1 MFEHCLYF
9 NTTALARAV
18 EREWTAAY
26 APFGLTPPQ
35 GFVLRVV
42 LRQPGALNREL
53 ADTLGIA
60 RPTATRLVDG
70 LIAKGLIERRPSAED
85 GREWNLFPTD
95 AAQALAAPLQA
106 TSAKVARKLRE
117 HIGAE
122 AFDDTVKAIRE
133 VRTTL
138 SD

>member
-1 MFEHCLYF
+1 MFDHCLYF

-18 EREWTAAY
+18 EREWTATY

-42 LRQPGALNREL
+42 LKQPGVLNREL

-70 LIAKGLIERRPSAED
+70 LIASGASAQEAERFAGALCDRI
-85 GREWNLFPTD
+85 GQLVD
-95 AAQALAAPLQA
+95 AASGTP
-106 TSAKVARKLRE
+106 SLR
-117 HIGAE
+117 
-122 AFDDTVKAIRE
+122 AI
-133 VRTTL
+133 
-138 SD
+138 S

>member
-1 MFEHCLYF
+1 MFDHCLYF

-42 LRQPGALNREL
+42 LKQPGVLNREL

-70 LIAKGLIERRPSAED
+70 LIAKSLVERRPSADD

-95 AAQALAAPLQA
+95 AAHALAVPLQA
-106 TSAKVARKLRE
+106 ASAKVARKLRE
-117 HIGAE
+117 HVGAE
-122 AFDDTVKAIRE
+122 AFDGTVKAIRE

-138 SD
+138 SE

>member
-26 APFGLTPPQ
+26 APFSLTPPQ

-42 LRQPGALNREL
+42 LKQPGALNREL

-106 TSAKVARKLRE
+106 ASAKVARKLRE

>member
-1 MFEHCLYF
+1 MFDHCLYF

-18 EREWTAAY
+18 EREWAAAY

-42 LRQPGALNREL
+42 LKRPGVLNREL
-53 ADTLGIA
+53 AEVLGIA

-70 LIAKGLIERRPSAED
+70 LIAKRLVARQPSAED

-95 AAQALAAPLQA
+95 AALALEAGLQA
-106 TSAKVARKLRE
+106 ASAKVARRLRE
-117 HIGAE
+117 HVGAGM
-122 AFDDTVKAIRE
+122 FDDTVQAIRD
-133 VRTTL
+133 VRSALNT
-138 SD
+138 

>member
-1 MFEHCLYF
+1 MFDHCLYF

-42 LRQPGALNREL
+42 LKQPGVLNREL
-53 ADTLGIA
+53 ADALGIA

-70 LIAKGLIERRPSAED
+70 LIAKGLVERRPSADD

-95 AAQALAAPLQA
+95 AAHALAAPLQA
-106 TSAKVARKLRE
+106 ASAKVAHKLRE
-117 HIGAE
+117 HVGAE
-122 AFDDTVKAIRE
+122 TFDSTVKAIRE